1 MAGEG
6 RGEED
11 LSNAE
16 IRVANDQPVVEI
28 GQEITV
34 KSTKMFGRFRPAK
47 SILMRVHRCDW
58 NSVAITGK
66 GLGYRV

>member
-6 RGEED
+6 RGEEE

-34 KSTKMFGRFRPAK
+34 KSNFGCLAVSGLQRAFSWAC
-47 SILMRVHRCDW
+47 ID
-58 NSVAITGK
+58 AIGTPS
-66 GLGYRV
+66 R